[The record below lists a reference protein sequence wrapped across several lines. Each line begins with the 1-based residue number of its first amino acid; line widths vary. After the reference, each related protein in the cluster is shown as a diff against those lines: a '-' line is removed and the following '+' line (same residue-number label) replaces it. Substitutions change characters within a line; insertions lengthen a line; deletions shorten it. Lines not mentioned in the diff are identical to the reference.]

1 VAALK
6 VSDNDA
12 DLVNRE
18 SLAVMANK
26 YSRMVKVGIIASKLA
41 NPFSFDLVLIGLLH
55 ADF

>member
-1 VAALK
+1 M
-6 VSDNDA
+6 SDNDA